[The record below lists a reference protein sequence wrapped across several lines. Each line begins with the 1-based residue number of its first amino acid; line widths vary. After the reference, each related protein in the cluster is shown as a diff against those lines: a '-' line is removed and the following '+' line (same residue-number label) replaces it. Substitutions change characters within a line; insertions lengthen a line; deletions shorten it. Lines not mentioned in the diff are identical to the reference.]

1 MRRSEGRKRKI
12 GYARVSTREQNLD
25 RQLDQLTKAG
35 AERIYS
41 DKISGAKEDRPA
53 LHDMLAALREGDTV
67 IVSSYDRLAR
77 SSKQLFD
84 LAERFESMG
93 VALVSIKEQTDTSTP
108 QGRLFFAMCAAMA
121 QFERELIKERQAEG
135 IAAAKARG
143 RKFGRPSTDASAM
156 DTALRLYLDGV
167 LPVSEICSRTG
178 VSRAALYR
186 KIKADSIHR
195 TKQE

>member
-1 MRRSEGRKRKI
+1 MKI

-156 DTALRLYLDGV
+156 DTALRLYLDGA